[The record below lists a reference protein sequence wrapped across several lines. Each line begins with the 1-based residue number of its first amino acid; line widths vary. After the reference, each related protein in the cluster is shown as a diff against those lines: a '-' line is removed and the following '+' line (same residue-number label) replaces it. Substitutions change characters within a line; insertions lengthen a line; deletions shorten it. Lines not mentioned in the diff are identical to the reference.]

1 MIGSILLTL
10 ALVAGLASTIMYFL
24 SFRGQENTLK
34 VARISY
40 HAMAILVIVAATL
53 FLQAIITHQY
63 QYKYIYEYSGSGLS
77 LGLLISTFYAG
88 QEGSFFLWTFFT
100 VVIGLLLQQYASRR
114 GDLEPRVMSVYTL
127 AASFL
132 LMMVSPMLKNPFAYI
147 WAEPNFIA
155 ASNINPAILN
165 MPFMQSF
172 FFTDGNSGQAFIK
185 MSSELYTTL
194 QKSGIAINDFIVQ
207 GKGLNPLLQN
217 FWMQIHPPILFMG
230 FALSTVPFAFA
241 MSALMKNEYKD
252 WIRQAFPWVLAGSMV
267 LGLAIMLGG
276 YWAYGV
282 LGWGGYWGWDPVENS
297 SLVPWLI
304 GVASIHTMLV
314 QRKSLARHETDGIG
328 EFARTNLVL
337 CIMTYVLVLY
347 STFLTRSG
355 ILGDASVHAF
365 TDPGRSVYV
374 FLVILI
380 LSFTILGIGM
390 MIYRWRY
397 LSKQVEA
404 YKNLLNRELALFTG
418 SVALI
423 ASAVIVIVGTSAP
436 LFKTSVETK
445 FYNDMNLPIA
455 ILIGVLN
462 GLSLLVKWRFTE
474 GKEVIRKSIFSVA
487 ASFVLTALMAL
498 VGGVHGL
505 MMIILTFSSA
515 FALFAN
521 AEVAYKIM
529 RGNKMALGAYV
540 AHIGIAVFLLGV
552 VGSSVASGQKQ
563 VELPKGEPRQ
573 AFGYTL
579 TFKGYHPV
587 DDGQK
592 FGFDIEVRKGNV
604 RKVVSPVMFFSQ
616 YNNGLMREPDIIS
629 EFSKD
634 FYVSP
639 VNFDD
644 GSQQS
649 KGSQLTLNK
658 GEAAQFE
665 GAKITFSGFNFPKDA
680 MNTMMSGGDFQV
692 GARVAV
698 EYNGKSFQTEP
709 LMKAVSGQK
718 EFVPV
723 EVKDANIRI
732 QMEGMDAS
740 GKVNLVVTKLD
751 GKAAAMSGPKEVLSI
766 EASVKPFINLVWTGV
781 LVMVL
786 GFIVSVVRRSK
797 ESLA

>member
-1 MIGSILLTL
+1 MIGSIFLTL
-10 ALVAGLASTIMYFL
+10 ALVAGLASTIMYYL
-24 SFRGQENTLK
+24 TFRGQENTLK
-34 VARISY
+34 IARVSY
-40 HAMAILVIVAATL
+40 HAMAIFVIVAATL
-53 FLQAIITHQY
+53 LLQAILTHQY
-63 QYKYIYEYSGSGLS
+63 QYKYVYEYSGSGLS

-100 VVIGLLLQQYASRR
+100 VVFGLILQQYASKR

-132 LMMVSPMLKNPFAYI
+132 LMMISPMLKNPFAYI
-147 WAEPNFIA
+147 WSEPNFIQA
-155 ASNINPAILN
+155 ANINPAILN
-165 MPFMQSF
+165 MPFMQNF
-172 FFTDGNSGQAFIK
+172 FFQDGQSGQSYVK
-185 MSSELYTTL
+185 MSSELHAML
-194 QKSGIAINDFIVQ
+194 VQSGIAINDFIIQ

-241 MSALMKNEYKD
+241 ISALMKNEYKE
-252 WIRQAFPWVLAGSMV
+252 WIKQAFPWVLAGSMV

-297 SLVPWLI
+297 SLVPWLV

-314 QRKSLARHETDGIG
+314 QRKSLQRHDSDGIG
-328 EFARTNLVL
+328 EFARTNLLL
-337 CIMTYVLVLY
+337 CILTFVLVLY

-365 TDPGRSVYV
+365 TDPGKSVYI

-380 LSFTILGIGM
+380 LSFTVLGLGM
-390 MIYRWRY
+390 MLYRWKF
-397 LSKQVEA
+397 LTKQVEP

-418 SVALI
+418 SIALM

-455 ILIGVLN
+455 IIIGLLN

-474 GKEVIRKSIFSVA
+474 GKEVFKKSAFSVG
-487 ASFVLTALMAL
+487 ASVVLTILMATL
-498 VGGVHGL
+498 GGVHGL
-505 MMIILTFSSA
+505 MMIILTFASA
-515 FALFAN
+515 FALFVN
-521 AEVAYKIM
+521 IEVAYKII
-529 RGNKMALGAYV
+529 RGNKLMLGAYV

-552 VGSSVASGQKQ
+552 VGSSVASDQKAL
-563 VELPKGEPRQ
+563 ELPKNEPRQ

-579 TFKGYHPV
+579 TFKGYHPIEN
-587 DDGQK
+587 GQK
-592 FGFDIEVRKGNV
+592 FGFDIEVAKGNNK
-604 RKVVSPVMFFSQ
+604 KVVSPVMFFSQ
-616 YNNGLMREPDIIS
+616 FNNGLMKEPDIIS
-629 EFSKD
+629 ELSKD

-639 VNFDD
+639 VGFDD
-644 GSQQS
+644 GSQQQ

-680 MNTMMSGGDFQV
+680 MNTMMSGGDFQI
-692 GARVAV
+692 GAKVAV

-709 LMKAVSGQK
+709 LMKAAGGQK
-718 EFVPV
+718 EFIPV
-723 EVKDANIRI
+723 EVKDANLKI

-751 GKAAAMSGPKEVLSI
+751 GQAVMSSAPKEILSI